1 MGVNETIL
9 SSSGRKSDL
18 AISSVFGK
26 LKANIDFSFVG
37 NEQRT
42 IIITSS
48 LPNEGKTTIAANIA
62 VAMAASG
69 KKTLLM
75 DADMRNPTVHLLFN
89 YVNSRGLSDIIS
101 QSSDWRPFIIKMT
114 VPNLYIITAGRK
126 PVNASKFLTSDR
138 FKITMEDLAK
148 NFDYIVLDTP
158 PVLLVPDSQII
169 SPMAD
174 GVILVVRSGKTT
186 GTALTHAS
194 ETLKRAN
201 ANIIGAVLN
210 DVKVK
215 GVNYGYGYGYGYGT
229 NSKNAKRATSHKA
242 PKPEAPKMETPV
254 PNPPKPAQ
262 RPHRSDSSIREAKLT
277 EKKD

>member
-1 MGVNETIL
+1 MGINETIL
-9 SSSGRKSDL
+9 SASGRKSDL
-18 AISSVFGK
+18 VISSIFGK

-42 IIITSS
+42 LIVTSA
-48 LPNEGKTTIAANIA
+48 LPNEGKTAIAANTA

-75 DADMRNPTVHLLFN
+75 DADMRNPTVHMLFN
-89 YVNSRGLSDIIS
+89 YVNARGLSDIIS
-101 QSSDWRPFIIKMT
+101 QSADWRPFIIKT
-114 VPNLYIITAGRK
+114 SIANLYIITAGRK
-126 PVNASKFLTSDR
+126 PVNASKFLTSER
-138 FKITMEDLAK
+138 FKITLEDLAK
-148 NFDYIVLDTP
+148 NFDYVVLDTP

-169 SPMAD
+169 SPLVD
-174 GVILVVRSGKTT
+174 GVVLVIRSGSTP
-186 GTALTHAS
+186 GNALTHAS

-215 GVNYGYGYGYGYGT
+215 NGPYGYGYGYGYGA
-229 NSKNAKRATSHKA
+229 NSKNAKRAVAHK
-242 PKPEAPKMETPV
+242 
-254 PNPPKPAQ
+254 PPKTDTSVGKPTKADTPA
-262 RPHRSDSSIREAKLT
+262 HKNDSKVREAKLI

>member
-9 SSSGRKSDL
+9 SAGGRKSDL
-18 AISSVFGK
+18 AISSIFGK

-37 NEQRT
+37 NEQRK

-48 LPNEGKTTIAANIA
+48 LPNEGKTTIAANTA

-69 KKTLLM
+69 KKTILV
-75 DADMRNPTVHLLFN
+75 DADMRNPTMHLLFN

-101 QSSDWRPFIIKMT
+101 QSADWRPFLIKT
-114 VPNLYIITAGRK
+114 SVSNLYIITAGRK

-138 FKITMEDLAK
+138 FQITLEDLSK
-148 NFDYIVLDTP
+148 NFDYIVIDTP

-169 SPMAD
+169 SPMVD
-174 GVILVVRSGKTT
+174 GVILVVRSGSTT
-186 GTALTHAS
+186 GTALKHAS

-215 GVNYGYGYGYGYGT
+215 SGSYGYGYGYGYGE
-229 NSKNAKRATSHKA
+229 NSKNTKRAASHKLSKT
-242 PKPEAPKMETPV
+242 PKTE
-254 PNPPKPAQ
+254 KPA
-262 RPHRSDSSIREAKLT
+262 HKADANIRQAKQA